1 MQGAWNGY
9 WGQWWHPPSF
19 QIVEDSVVMV
29 SEGLFEIH
37 FEAAALPVKT
47 FCRTVASMLIIL
59 EFLDLSWRG
68 IEVLCGLFVCLFYL

>member
-1 MQGAWNGY
+1 
-9 WGQWWHPPSF
+9 
-19 QIVEDSVVMV
+19 MV

-47 FCRTVASMLIIL
+47 FCRTVANMLIIL

-68 IEVLCGLFVCLFYL
+68 IEVLSDVFVCLFYL